1 MKQSFTLLGIGLSF
15 SALLPAIGAHG
26 QESAPQP
33 TPIIEIFPCTYRGD
47 SDAND
52 LRQLTARFNTWAD
65 RNNVTSY
72 TAFVATPYAFSA
84 DLGADVLW
92 IGGWPN
98 GTQMGTNET
107 LWQAQGGE
115 VSAAFDALVECNS
128 HSLYAEVIVNQPS
141 GPPPENGVAMFEDCT
156 VHEGRT
162 DAEAIEAARQWAA
175 YTKSRGSDDISAIL
189 FPLAG
194 LTSDDD
200 YSFKVVT
207 GFASMEAFGRGTDM
221 YTGGGFL
228 RARELFGRLLDCNS
242 PRIYMLERV
251 RLASMP
257 PSG

>member
-1 MKQSFTLLGIGLSF
+1 MWYTSLTGG
-15 SALLPAIGAHG
+15 PNTD
-26 QESAPQP
+26 APKVFEAKYP
-33 TPIIEIFPCTYRGD
+33 GVKLEVYRGD

-162 DAEAIEAARQWAA
+162 DAEI
-175 YTKSRGSDDISAIL
+175 
-189 FPLAG
+189 
-194 LTSDDD
+194 
-200 YSFKVVT
+200 
-207 GFASMEAFGRGTDM
+207 GR
-221 YTGGGFL
+221 
-228 RARELFGRLLDCNS
+228 AH
-242 PRIYMLERV
+242 V
-251 RLASMP
+251 
-257 PSG
+257 